1 MPALTDA
8 PPPYGTV
15 VFDCDSTL
23 SWIEGIEELAA
34 EHREEVARLTA
45 RAMDGELPLEEVYG
59 ARLDLIRPSRAAVER
74 VAGLYLERAVP
85 GAAALIAALHTLGKR
100 VVVVSG
106 GLLPAVL
113 PFARALGVT
122 DAGGVHAVDV
132 RFGPGG
138 EYLDFDRASPLA
150 RAGGKVPVLRA
161 IAARPDAGAVAFV
174 GDGATD
180 LEAAGEVARFVAFG
194 GVAARPAV
202 LEAARA
208 SCLVPDLAAL
218 VPLLFGPDEVARLE
232 AEAAHAPLLAAAAR
246 HA

>member
-1 MPALTDA
+1 
-8 PPPYGTV
+8 
-15 VFDCDSTL
+15 
-23 SWIEGIEELAA
+23 
-34 EHREEVARLTA
+34 
-45 RAMDGELPLEEVYG
+45 
-59 ARLDLIRPSRAAVER
+59 
-74 VAGLYLERAVP
+74 
-85 GAAALIAALHTLGKR
+85 
-100 VVVVSG
+100 
-106 GLLPAVL
+106 
-113 PFARALGVT
+113 
-122 DAGGVHAVDV
+122 V